1 MSSWKGDFT
10 NDYVV
15 NINDAQYV
23 LNWIAAGGTSFD
35 VTVNYSVN
43 NVDYTIPSNQISRL
57 DLTNDGTININ
68 DAQYILNWIAAGGNM
83 DNRTV
88 TYSVNG
94 QTYTIDQTY
103 EDPPDGSRIQFEN
116 SASLIA
122 VLNDSEHFVKD
133 GDIIAAV
140 DSEGEIYSYES
151 LRVAKNDPPLPNE
164 PNLATI
170 NMNNTTNRQYAYDT
184 ENYALI
190 IALDNLGVTG
200 SVVTYSIPSGQ
211 SISGSTEIISNIRQ
225 LTYTPP
231 SSYTGT
237 YVFNDSITYRVS
249 NGTISKEGNISL
261 SIEPKYYFAGNIG
274 LETTMNNISYKY
286 WDSDTRKIYDL
297 IYSFGDNPSII
308 SSDLI
313 IGTPLNPVEFI
324 INQTARKKFRIKKNK
339 NIRNKMFPI
348 RV

>member
-1 MSSWKGDFT
+1 MPLLRGDLN
-10 NDYVV
+10 ND
-15 NINDAQYV
+15 NNIDINDIVILQNTVLGRNGPSDAQITTGYNIYSAD
-23 LNWIAAGGTSFD
+23 LN
-35 VTVNYSVN
+35 
-43 NVDYTIPSNQISRL
+43 
-57 DLTNDGTININ
+57 NDNIIDIN
-68 DAQYILNWIAAGGNM
+68 DIIILQNTVLTRNGPGDAQILPSDDPTEGP
-83 DNRTV
+83 
-88 TYSVNG
+88 
-94 QTYTIDQTY
+94 

-140 DSEGEIYSYES
+140 DSEGDIYSYES

-190 IALDNLGVTG
+190 IALNNLGVTG

-339 NIRNKMFPI
+339 NIRNKIFPI